1 MNRDID
7 DPEYRDSNVGMG
19 MVETKKEREERVVTI
34 AEGGINCR
42 SVRQATSIE
51 IGDRVDVH
59 FENVAYLHDVEV
71 LYFPTAQ
78 GEAWILRD
86 NDGRV
91 HYVQNYA
98 RMSQRYPK

>member
-1 MNRDID
+1 MD
-7 DPEYRDSNVGMG
+7 D
-19 MVETKKEREERVVTI
+19 KKVVTI

-42 SVRQATSIE
+42 GVRLATSIE
-51 IGDRVDVH
+51 IGDMVDVY

-86 NDGRV
+86 DDGKV
-91 HYVQNYA
+91 HYIQNYA
-98 RMSQRYPK
+98 RISQRYPK